1 MSNELLTLKNLKQYF
16 PVGKDR
22 FVRAVDGVDLTINH
36 GDVMGL
42 VGESG
47 SGKSTIA
54 YTVMGMYGMTGGEI
68 DFEGEVFTKETKR
81 KRSMKFRREA
91 QIVFQDPGSSLNPY
105 QDVRSILS
113 LPLKVHKVVPKNEI
127 DDKIL
132 EILEMVELPADFMYK
147 SPNSIGGGE
156 KQLVSI
162 ARALCCNPKFIILD
176 EPTSSLDVSIQA
188 KIINMLI
195 KLKKEQNLTYMFI
208 THDMGVVS
216 ELADDVAVMYMGS
229 IVERGSV
236 RDVLKHPAHPYT
248 SALLRSIPVLHQGK
262 NQRLEPIRGSTPDPY
277 DRPKGC
283 QFAPRCDFCCDKC
296 TQEMPPEAP
305 VWRLDLKSNQ
315 VDASRFPAAAWA
327 RLTRQVLSEDGEAL
341 LRPVPHQ
348 GLPALRQAIA
358 RDLREYKGMAV
369 PPEQIVVGAGAEYL
383 YLLLAQLLG
392 REAVF
397 AVEDPGYPKIRQVYG
412 KCGAACRPVPLDGQ
426 GVPPEALEAAGA
438 SVVHLS
444 PAHHYPTGLVTPI
457 GRRQALLR
465 WAEKAGGIII
475 EDDYDSEFRFTGRPI
490 PTLQSIDTAGRVVYM
505 NTFSQTIS
513 PSMRVGFMVLPPR
526 LLEQYRRELDFYSC
540 TVPALDQHVLARF
553 LDQGHYE
560 QHLARMRKEYRTRHD
575 AVLASFRSSPFRN
588 RITISE
594 QGAGLHFLLRL
605 DTRESDGALRDRAA
619 ALGVRLGFLS
629 EYAAIPSPAYAHTLV
644 VKSNRGTRRFIA
656 YSGTF
661 SVNWRLS

>member
-1 MSNELLTLKNLKQYF
+1 MRTYALENRGRAPLYEYLYRCIRGDILDGTLT
-16 PVGKDR
+16 
-22 FVRAVDGVDLTINH
+22 A
-36 GDVMGL
+36 
-42 VGESG
+42 GE
-47 SGKSTIA
+47 
-54 YTVMGMYGMTGGEI
+54 
-68 DFEGEVFTKETKR
+68 R
-81 KRSMKFRREA
+81 
-91 QIVFQDPGSSLNPY
+91 
-105 QDVRSILS
+105 
-113 LPLKVHKVVPKNEI
+113 LPSK
-127 DDKIL
+127 
-132 EILEMVELPADFMYK
+132 
-147 SPNSIGGGE
+147 
-156 KQLVSI
+156 
-162 ARALCCNPKFIILD
+162 RALAEHLHISVMTVEGAYQQLEAEGYVYTQPKRGF
-176 EPTSSLDVSIQA
+176 
-188 KIINMLI
+188 
-195 KLKKEQNLTYMFI
+195 F
-208 THDMGVVS
+208 
-216 ELADDVAVMYMGS
+216 VAE
-229 IVERGSV
+229 VERP
-236 RDVLKHPAHPYT
+236 RPAVP
-248 SALLRSIPVLHQGK
+248 
-262 NQRLEPIRGSTPDPY
+262 
-277 DRPKGC
+277 
-283 QFAPRCDFCCDKC
+283 APPAP
-296 TQEMPPEAP
+296 EAPPEAP

-490 PTLQSIDTAGRVVYM
+490 PTLQSM
-505 NTFSQTIS
+505 
-513 PSMRVGFMVLPPR
+513 
-526 LLEQYRRELDFYSC
+526 LEQYRRELDFYSC

-644 VKSNRGTRRFIA
+644 VNYAG
-656 YSGTF
+656 
-661 SVNWRLS
+661 LSPAALPEAMDLLVEIFGA